1 MKNLITLLLVLV
13 TLNGFSQVSAETFQ
27 RIKDSV
33 RNAVANSH
41 RDYSQKLPWK
51 RVHVPDTVY
60 SDKDFW
66 RLGEVDEYKL
76 SKLAFHYLNVWRE
89 FNDLEKMIWSDKLY
103 KVALHHS
110 QYQNMVGEVTHW
122 ETRPLKG
129 HKKVLR
135 TSKDRYEYYSK
146 GEGYLGENAGA
157 FFFFNSYERA
167 AKNMIEGWITSPG
180 HNKLLLESN
189 EWAGGHSDVYGAIAV
204 SGKYK
209 TLNSY
214 GDWEKNK

>member
-1 MKNLITLLLVLV
+1 MKNLITLLIILLSIS
-13 TLNGFSQVSAETFQ
+13 GYSQ
-27 RIKDSV
+27 
-33 RNAVANSH
+33 

-51 RVHVPDTVY
+51 RVFVPDTVY
-60 SDKDFW
+60 SDNDFW
-66 RLGEVDEYKL
+66 GLGEVDEYKL

-89 FNDLEKMIWSDKLY
+89 FNGLEKMIWSDKLY

-110 QYQNMVGEVTHW
+110 KYQNMVGKVTHW

-135 TSKDRYEYYSK
+135 TPSDRGIYYLRK
-146 GEGYLGENAGA
+146 EGDGLGENCGS

-167 AKNMIEGWITSPG
+167 AKNIIEGWITSPG
-180 HNKLLLESN
+180 HNKLLLEAN
-189 EWAGGHSDVYGAIAV
+189 ECYGGHQDVYGAIAI

-214 GDWEKNK
+214 GSNWKKNK

>member
-1 MKNLITLLLVLV
+1 MKNLITLLIVL
-13 TLNGFSQVSAETFQ
+13 LSISGYSQ
-27 RIKDSV
+27 
-33 RNAVANSH
+33 

-51 RVHVPDTVY
+51 RVFVPDTVY

-89 FNDLEKMIWSDKLY
+89 FNGLEKMIWSDKLY

-110 QYQNMVGEVTHW
+110 QYQNMVGKVTHW

-135 TSKDRYEYYSK
+135 TPEDRGIYYLK
-146 GEGYLGENAGA
+146 RKNGMGENAGS

-167 AKNMIEGWITSPG
+167 AKNIIEGWITSPG
-180 HNKLLLESN
+180 HNKLLLKPN
-189 EWAGGHSDVYGAIAV
+189 DWAGGHSDRYGAIAV

-209 TLNSY
+209 TLNTL
-214 GDWEKNK
+214 GDWKKNK